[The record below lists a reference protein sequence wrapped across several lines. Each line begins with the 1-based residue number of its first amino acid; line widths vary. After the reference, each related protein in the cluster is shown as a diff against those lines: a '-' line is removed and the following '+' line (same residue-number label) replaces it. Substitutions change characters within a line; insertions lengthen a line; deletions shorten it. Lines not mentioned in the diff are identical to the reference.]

1 MKSGRFYVAWLIAS
15 GLMYLMFYVFHGIIT
30 NDLLKI
36 SIPRTAFLTVAGIV
50 YLILGFALNV
60 LLDAAFFKKEA
71 KNIFTRAF
79 IAGPV
84 VAIFM
89 YATALVT
96 GISFSAKFSLI
107 NLLVDIGWQV
117 FEQTVGCLVL
127 AVIKIVTFTPDEIE
141 V

>member
-1 MKSGRFYVAWLIAS
+1 
-15 GLMYLMFYVFHGIIT
+15 MYLMFYAFHGIIT

-36 SIPRTAFLTVAGIV
+36 SIPRTVFLSIAAVV
-50 YLILGFALNV
+50 YLILGFALNL

-71 KNIFTRAF
+71 KNIFTRAL

-107 NLLVDIGWQV
+107 NLMVDVSWQV
-117 FEQTVGCLVL
+117 FEQTVGCIVI
-127 AVIKIVTFTPDEIE
+127 AVVKIITFTPDEIE